1 MSEFEATLREL
12 LAAGHTARFRASGDS
27 MYPSIRSGDFLD
39 IVPCAPSQLR
49 RGDIVLAAMKRGL
62 TAHRIVRIIERDGA
76 FDGAL
81 EIITRGDNSL
91 RSDRPIGAADILG
104 RVVHTVQGTNVRQS
118 GLESATIT
126 RFALVLIRR
135 LRARVSAIGIGSI

>member
-1 MSEFEATLREL
+1 MSEFEATLRAL
-12 LAAGHTARFRASGDS
+12 LAAGHPARFRASGDS
-27 MYPSIRSGDFLD
+27 MYPSIRSGDFLN
-39 IVPCAPSQLR
+39 IVPCAPSELR

-62 TAHRIVRIIERDGA
+62 TAHRIVRIIERDGS
-76 FDGAL
+76 L

-104 RVVHTVQGTNVRQS
+104 RVVHTGQGTNVRQS

-126 RFALVLIRR
+126 RFAVVLIRR